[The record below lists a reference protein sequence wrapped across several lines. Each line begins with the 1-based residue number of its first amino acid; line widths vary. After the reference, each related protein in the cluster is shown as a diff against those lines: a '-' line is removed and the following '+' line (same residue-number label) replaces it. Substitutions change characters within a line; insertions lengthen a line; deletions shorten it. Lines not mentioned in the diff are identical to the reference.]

1 MMAHERGVDSHQEAA
16 GSFRRLKFTLAIVL
30 VIMMAEVLGGIFSG
44 SLALLG
50 DAGHMLVDALALGLS
65 LFAMYVA
72 RRPATA
78 TKTFGYHRVE
88 ILAALANGTI
98 LVLVSA
104 YIFYEAYQR
113 FLEPPAV
120 RTPLML
126 TIAVIGLMA
135 NLGGVILLNKASHRS
150 LNVKAAF
157 WHIMGDT
164 ISSVGVII
172 AGIIILLTGWYIADV
187 IAAIVIGVI
196 VLWGAGKIVAEA
208 ADILLE
214 AVPKHIE
221 TANVIDVIKDIT
233 GVNEVHDI
241 HIWTITSN
249 IYALSAHLVID
260 DQMVSKSIEIVQAV
274 RRELAHRF
282 DISHTTLQLECENC
296 PTGLVCEIDRH
307 DSATGGTG

>member
-1 MMAHERGVDSHQEAA
+1 MV
-16 GSFRRLKFTLAIVL
+16 
-30 VIMMAEVLGGIFSG
+30 AEVIGGIFSG

-65 LFAMYVA
+65 LFAMAVA

-78 TKTFGYHRVE
+78 TKTFGYHRFE

-98 LVLVSA
+98 LVLVSL

-113 FLEPPAV
+113 FLEPPV
-120 RTPLML
+120 VKIPLML
-126 TIAVIGLMA
+126 SIATIGLLA
-135 NLGGVILLNKASHRS
+135 NIGGIMLLNKASHRS

-157 WHIMGDT
+157 WHIIGDT
-164 ISSVGVII
+164 ISSFGVII
-172 AGIIILLTGWYIADV
+172 AGIVIMFTGWYVADTIAALLIGCIILLGAVRIV
-187 IAAIVIGVI
+187 GEAI
-196 VLWGAGKIVAEA
+196 
-208 ADILLE
+208 DILLE

-221 TANVIDVIKDIT
+221 ISRVIDAIRKIP

-260 DQMVSKSIEIVQAV
+260 DQMVSGSVEIVRTV
-274 RRELAHRF
+274 RRELARRF
-282 DISHTTLQLECENC
+282 DISHTTLQLECESC
-296 PTGLVCEIDRH
+296 PTGIVCEIERH
-307 DSATGGTG
+307 DSATGEKG